1 MSFVGKPVERVED
14 EDLLSARTRF
24 VGALSFDN
32 MLHMH
37 VVRSP
42 HPHACL
48 NAIGVDRAKSVSGVV
63 AIFTGSDTRELAP
76 IGFRRVVEPE
86 LSLYQQPVLALD
98 RLRYVGEPVAIII
111 ATDPRIAEDA
121 AELVTLDVECLPPVS
136 NAVAP
141 GPDDGLGLHV
151 QEAAGIDK
159 SYGDIAAAFEA
170 AAHRFSISCEI
181 ARQTAVPMETRGALA
196 VPHGDASG
204 FDFYGAAKVVH
215 ANRAELARI
224 LCLDPNRVVL
234 REGHVGGG
242 FGVRGELYPEDVLV
256 AFAALRL
263 QRAVRWIEDRREH
276 FLATNHSR
284 GQVVMLDAAVDH
296 NGVILGLTADIVA
309 DQGAYL
315 RTHEIKV
322 ADLSCAF
329 LPGPYRIPAYRAQ
342 ASVRL
347 TNKTPCGT
355 YRAPGRFEATF
366 AMERMMDTISR
377 VLKIDPIQVRRRN
390 LIPASEM
397 PFDRDLTAAGK
408 KVRYD
413 SGDYGLTLDKA
424 VRAFD
429 FEGMRKSA
437 ADRRAAG
444 EHVGVGLAM
453 FVEKSGVALRETASL
468 CLSSDGS
475 VELVTGAS
483 SLGQGL
489 ETVLSQIAADSVG
502 LDMSDFKVVRG
513 QTDRISQS
521 GGTFGSRATIM
532 AGSAVHA
539 AGQLFRQAIIKRA
552 AELFD
557 AAPEAVHLQ
566 DGRLEI
572 AGQPVDLSRLHM
584 GNGDNAP
591 ALKIETT
598 FDAENV
604 SYPYGV
610 HIAQVSVDP
619 DTLQVRAERYCIAYD
634 IGRAVN
640 PDLVKG
646 QLVGGA
652 VQGIGGALF
661 EEITYSNDG
670 YPHTTGLSTYA
681 IPKMADIPAFD
692 VLVLE
697 DWPSPTNPL
706 GLKGAG
712 EGGINAAGAAVAAAV
727 EDAFSSQLT
736 PYRLPMTAPYL
747 FKLKT
752 ANERRRRQLDN
763 LSD

>member
-1 MSFVGKPVERVED
+1 
-14 EDLLSARTRF
+14 
-24 VGALSFDN
+24 
-32 MLHMH
+32 
-37 VVRSP
+37 
-42 HPHACL
+42 
-48 NAIGVDRAKSVSGVV
+48 
-63 AIFTGSDTRELAP
+63 
-76 IGFRRVVEPE
+76 
-86 LSLYQQPVLALD
+86 
-98 RLRYVGEPVAIII
+98 
-111 ATDPRIAEDA
+111 
-121 AELVTLDVECLPPVS
+121 
-136 NAVAP
+136 
-141 GPDDGLGLHV
+141 
-151 QEAAGIDK
+151 
-159 SYGDIAAAFEA
+159 
-170 AAHRFSISCEI
+170 
-181 ARQTAVPMETRGALA
+181 
-196 VPHGDASG
+196 
-204 FDFYGAAKVVH
+204 
-215 ANRAELARI
+215 
-224 LCLDPNRVVL
+224 
-234 REGHVGGG
+234 
-242 FGVRGELYPEDVLV
+242 
-256 AFAALRL
+256 
-263 QRAVRWIEDRREH
+263 
-276 FLATNHSR
+276 
-284 GQVVMLDAAVDH
+284 
-296 NGVILGLTADIVA
+296 
-309 DQGAYL
+309 
-315 RTHEIKV
+315 
-322 ADLSCAF
+322 
-329 LPGPYRIPAYRAQ
+329 
-342 ASVRL
+342 
-347 TNKTPCGT
+347 
-355 YRAPGRFEATF
+355 
-366 AMERMMDTISR
+366 
-377 VLKIDPIQVRRRN
+377 
-390 LIPASEM
+390 
-397 PFDRDLTAAGK
+397 
-408 KVRYD
+408 
-413 SGDYGLTLDKA
+413 
-424 VRAFD
+424 
-429 FEGMRKSA
+429 MRKSA